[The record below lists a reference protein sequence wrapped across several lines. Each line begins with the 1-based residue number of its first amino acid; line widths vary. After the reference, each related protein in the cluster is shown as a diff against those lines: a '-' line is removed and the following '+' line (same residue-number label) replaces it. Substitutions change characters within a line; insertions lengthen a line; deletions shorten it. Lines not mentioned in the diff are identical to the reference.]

1 MSLSIGQ
8 GETSIERLNKE
19 YPVKSILLRLV
30 FGAVTLASATGADG
44 CSIGWGTGNP
54 PPPTGSYTKA
64 SSVNVVN
71 CQATSDPF
79 AHAYAV
85 YYHVGF
91 SQWIYAGQAST
102 QFGAACDGYNVQNAD
117 PGSIVPIYFDS
128 GSDYTI
134 RAIEID
140 FGDPYGAPATCD
152 SSTGAGT
159 GCTGDQIREMKYT
172 ADQYAGTATFGIK

>member
-1 MSLSIGQ
+1 M
-8 GETSIERLNKE
+8 
-19 YPVKSILLRLV
+19 KSILLRLV

-44 CSIGWGTGNP
+44 CSIGYGGTGSGTS
-54 PPPTGSYTKA
+54 PTGNYTKA

-71 CQATSDPF
+71 CEATSDPN

-91 SQWIYAGQAST
+91 SGWIYAGQAST

-117 PGSIVPIYFDS
+117 PGSIVTVYFDS

-134 RAIEID
+134 RAIEVD
-140 FGDPYGAPATCD
+140 YGDPYGSPATCD

-159 GCTGDQIREMKYT
+159 NCTGDQILEMKYT
-172 ADQYAGTATFGIK
+172 ADEYAGVATFGIK

>member
-1 MSLSIGQ
+1 M
-8 GETSIERLNKE
+8 
-19 YPVKSILLRLV
+19 KSILLRLV

-44 CSIGWGTGNP
+44 CQIGLPGTGTGTS
-54 PPPTGSYTKA
+54 PTGNYTKA
-64 SSVNVVN
+64 SSVNVIN
-71 CQATSDPF
+71 CQAQGNPN

-91 SQWIYAGQAST
+91 SGWLYVGQANV
-102 QFGAACDGYNVQNAD
+102 QPVQACDVYNTEGAD
-117 PGSIVPIYFDS
+117 IGSIVHVYFDS

-140 FGDPYGAPATCD
+140 PGDPYGNPGTCD

-159 GCTGDQIREMKYT
+159 GCTPGQIFEQTYT
-172 ADQYAGTATFGIK
+172 ASESAGVETFGIK